1 MFKMTTDLS
10 HAHCSPKG
18 GADIG
23 RRLARFLFCVGFS
36 MLAGCASTSA
46 PPSGL
51 QAVSPFD
58 LTRYQGQW
66 YELGR
71 LDNWFER
78 GLTNVSANYSAQA
91 DGTVR
96 VVNRGFDPSAGQWRE
111 AAGKAL
117 FTGPASTASLKVSFF
132 GPFYGGY
139 HVVAL
144 DADYRWALVVG
155 SDRSYCWILARDKQ
169 LHPAQRDDIT
179 ARAKAMG
186 IDTSALIWVTHDRQ
200 DPSN

>member
-1 MFKMTTDLS
+1 MFTMTLWRGRWFS
-10 HAHCSPKG
+10 WAFALVCFG
-18 GADIG
+18 G
-23 RRLARFLFCVGFS
+23 LT
-36 MLAGCASTSA
+36 GCASTTR
-46 PPSGL
+46 PPTGL

-58 LTRYQGQW
+58 LQRYQGRW
-66 YELGR
+66 YELAR
-71 LDNWFER
+71 LDNRFER

-111 AAGKAL
+111 AVGKAL

-186 IDTSALIWVTHDRQ
+186 IDTSPLIWGSHDRQ
-200 DPSN
+200 DPTH

>member
-1 MFKMTTDLS
+1 MLKMTTNLS
-10 HAHCSPKG
+10 QADCAPQG
-18 GADIG
+18 GAEVG
-23 RRLARFLFCVGFS
+23 LRWVRFLFLLGLCL
-36 MLAGCASTSA
+36 LAGCASTSA

-58 LTRYQGQW
+58 LARYQGHW

-91 DGTVR
+91 DGSVR
-96 VVNRGFDPSAGQWRE
+96 VVNRGFDPSSGQWRE
-111 AAGKAL
+111 AVGKAL
-117 FTGPASTASLKVSFF
+117 FTGPSSSASLKVSFF

-155 SDRSYCWILARDKQ
+155 SDLSYGWILARDKQ
-169 LHPAQRDDIT
+169 LNPTQRDDIT

-200 DPSN
+200 DPTH

>member
-10 HAHCSPKG
+10 HAHCAPKG

-71 LDNWFER
+71 LDKYFER
-78 GLTNVSANYSAQA
+78 RLTNVTPNNNAHA

-111 AAGKAL
+111 AVGKAL